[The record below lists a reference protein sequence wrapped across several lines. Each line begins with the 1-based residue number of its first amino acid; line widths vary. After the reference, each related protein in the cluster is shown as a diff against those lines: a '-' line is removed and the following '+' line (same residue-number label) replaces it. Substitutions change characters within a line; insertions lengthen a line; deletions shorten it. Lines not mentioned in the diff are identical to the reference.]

1 MRRPCYLLSIK
12 PVFGE
17 QILSG
22 VKGYEL
28 RRRGRFEPGSIMV
41 LYESSPVRAVVGEF
55 KAGRVFRV
63 ELDELLGMLR
73 RGELRGCGEADVPYV
88 LGARRVVVIEV
99 VEPLRYPRPVTLAEL
114 RRLVPG
120 FRPPVSYARFDEY
133 YEAVRRAA
141 FEVLRNESLKG
152 AGFVY

>member
-1 MRRPCYLLSIK
+1 LRRPCYLLSIK
-12 PVFGE
+12 PLFGE

-41 LYESSPVRAVVGEF
+41 LYESTPVRAVVGEF

-63 ELDELLGMLR
+63 ELGELLELLR

-99 VEPLRYPRPVTLAEL
+99 VDPVRYPRPLSLAEL
-114 RRLVPG
+114 RRLIPG
-120 FRPPVSYARFDEY
+120 FRPPMSYARFDEH
-133 YEAVRRAA
+133 YEVVRRAA
-141 FEVLRNESLKG
+141 LGALGNESLKE
-152 AGFVY
+152 AGGV

>member
-1 MRRPCYLLSIK
+1 MRRPCYILSIK

-22 VKGYEL
+22 AKGYEL
-28 RRRGRFEPGSIMV
+28 RRRGRFEPGSAIV

-55 KAGRVFRV
+55 RAGRVFRV
-63 ELDELLGMLR
+63 ELGELLEMLR

-88 LGARRVVVIEV
+88 LGARRAVVIEV
-99 VEPLRYPRPVTLAEL
+99 VDPVRYPRPLGLAEL
-114 RRLVPG
+114 RVLVPG
-120 FRPPVSYARFDEY
+120 FRPPLSYARFGEH

-141 FEVLRNESLKG
+141 LGRVRE
-152 AGFVY
+152 